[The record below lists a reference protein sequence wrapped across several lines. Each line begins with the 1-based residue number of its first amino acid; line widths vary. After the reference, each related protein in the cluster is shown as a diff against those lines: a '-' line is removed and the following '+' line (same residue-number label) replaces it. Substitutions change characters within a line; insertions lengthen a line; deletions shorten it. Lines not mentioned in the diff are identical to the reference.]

1 MNGKAS
7 VSKELD
13 EKHGK
18 ILEGLLKFPE
28 NKECADCKSKGPRW
42 ASVNLGIF
50 ICMQCSGIHRSLGVH
65 ISKVRSAT
73 LDTWLPE
80 QVAFIQSM
88 GNEKA
93 NSYWEAELPANY
105 GRVGIESFIHAKY
118 KEKRWVPQNKGFK
131 LSLMTKE
138 EMASK
143 NKQKSSDTGGE
154 ENNIIVKSLDKH
166 DNTLQRTRK
175 DNNVLP
181 KIPCLSVLHECNIV
195 LELTVF
201 CNFDP
206 MKPYE
211 HNRGLLF
218 FLISEICFSS
228 LVFDYHTKKFSCV
241 QVSSESVVATGRT
254 QVGSPNSPELPPA
267 IVNATT
273 TMPSKVDH
281 TADLLNMLSVD
292 SPSEN
297 GSDSS
302 FVDDNAWVKFE
313 SAELT
318 TTSEMSNTAKF
329 VKSKNETTL
338 GVKDLLNGST
348 SLLQP
353 STQKK
358 LQRYVKTDILCL
370 FDKILMI
377 SPAALHQ
384 QQQPFLPQQK
394 GFPMAADKSGDARP
408 SFSTR
413 GIHQR
418 SVSDSSTITGNIS
431 AQSWAN
437 FSYQVPGNVPLA
449 RQLYSNNSSQ
459 MRNMNCPHPS
469 GSYGPV
475 TASRRRAPGTFA
487 SVNGE
492 TAAGG
497 VNKPHA
503 SLPTSTYN
511 NRSLSDYDF
520 SSLTQDK
527 FSKH

>member
-18 ILEGLLKFPE
+18 ILEGLLKLPE

-80 QVAFIQSM
+80 QVAFIQTM

-93 NSYWEAELPANY
+93 NSYWEAELPTNY

-131 LSLMTKE
+131 LSLMAKE

-143 NKQKSSDTGGE
+143 NKQKSSDTDGE
-154 ENNIIVKSLDKH
+154 ENNIIVKSLDKQ

-181 KIPCLSVLHECNIV
+181 KIP
-195 LELTVF
+195 
-201 CNFDP
+201 
-206 MKPYE
+206 
-211 HNRGLLF
+211 
-218 FLISEICFSS
+218 S
-228 LVFDYHTKKFSCV
+228 L
-241 QVSSESVVATGRT
+241 VSSESVVATGRT
-254 QVGSPNSPELPPA
+254 LVGSPNSPELPPA

-281 TADLLNMLSVD
+281 TVDLLNMLSVD

-318 TTSEMSNTAKF
+318 TASEMNDTAKF
-329 VKSKNETTL
+329 VKSKNETTV
-338 GVKDLLNGST
+338 GVKDLFNGST

-358 LQRYVKTDILCL
+358 LQRY
-370 FDKILMI
+370 
-377 SPAALHQ
+377 
-384 QQQPFLPQQK
+384 QPFLPQKK
-394 GFPMAADKSGDARP
+394 GFPMAADKSGDAHRA
-408 SFSTR
+408 FSAR

-431 AQSWAN
+431 VQSWAN

-459 MRNMNCPHPS
+459 QMRNMNCPHPS

-475 TASRRRAPGTFA
+475 TASRRRAPGTSA

-492 TAAGG
+492 TT

-520 SSLTQDK
+520 SSLTQGM

>member
-154 ENNIIVKSLDKH
+154 ENNIIVKSLDKQ

-181 KIPCLSVLHECNIV
+181 KIPCL
-195 LELTVF
+195 
-201 CNFDP
+201 
-206 MKPYE
+206 
-211 HNRGLLF
+211 
-218 FLISEICFSS
+218 
-228 LVFDYHTKKFSCV
+228 
-241 QVSSESVVATGRT
+241 VSSESVVATGRT

-358 LQRYVKTDILCL
+358 LQRYSS
-370 FDKILMI
+370 MI

-437 FSYQVPGNVPLA
+437 FSYQVPGNVPLV

>member
-7 VSKELD
+7 VSKELN

-18 ILEGLLKFPE
+18 ILEGLLKLPE

-50 ICMQCSGIHRSLGVH
+50 ICMQCSGIHR
-65 ISKVRSAT
+65 T
-73 LDTWLPE
+73 
-80 QVAFIQSM
+80 M

-93 NSYWEAELPANY
+93 NSYWEAELPPNY

-118 KEKRWVPQNKGFK
+118 KEKRWVPQDKGFK
-131 LSLMTKE
+131 LSLMAKE

-154 ENNIIVKSLDKH
+154 ENNNIVKSLDKQ

-181 KIPCLSVLHECNIV
+181 KIPCL
-195 LELTVF
+195 
-201 CNFDP
+201 
-206 MKPYE
+206 
-211 HNRGLLF
+211 
-218 FLISEICFSS
+218 
-228 LVFDYHTKKFSCV
+228 
-241 QVSSESVVATGRT
+241 VSSESVVATGRT
-254 QVGSPNSPELPPA
+254 QVGSPNSPALPPA

-281 TADLLNMLSVD
+281 TTDLLNMLSVD
-292 SPSEN
+292 GRSEN

-318 TTSEMSNTAKF
+318 TASEMNDTAKS

-338 GVKDLLNGST
+338 GVKDLCNGST

-358 LQRYVKTDILCL
+358 LQRYSS
-370 FDKILMI
+370 MI
-377 SPAALHQ
+377 SPVALHQ
-384 QQQPFLPQQK
+384 QQQQFLPQQK
-394 GFPMAADKSGDARP
+394 GFPMATNKSGDARP
-408 SFSTR
+408 AVATR

-431 AQSWAN
+431 TQCWAN

-459 MRNMNCPHPS
+459 MRNINCPHPS
-469 GSYGPV
+469 GSFGPV
-475 TASRRRAPGTFA
+475 TASRLRALGSFA

-520 SSLTQDK
+520 SSLTQGM

>member
-18 ILEGLLKFPE
+18 ILEGLLKLPE

-80 QVAFIQSM
+80 QVAFIQTM

-131 LSLMTKE
+131 LSLMAKE

-143 NKQKSSDTGGE
+143 NKQKSSDTDGE
-154 ENNIIVKSLDKH
+154 ENNIIVKSLDKQ

-175 DNNVLP
+175 NNNVLP
-181 KIPCLSVLHECNIV
+181 KIP
-195 LELTVF
+195 
-201 CNFDP
+201 
-206 MKPYE
+206 
-211 HNRGLLF
+211 
-218 FLISEICFSS
+218 S
-228 LVFDYHTKKFSCV
+228 L
-241 QVSSESVVATGRT
+241 VSSESVVATGRT
-254 QVGSPNSPELPPA
+254 LVGSPNSPELPPA

-281 TADLLNMLSVD
+281 TVDLLNMLSVD

-318 TTSEMSNTAKF
+318 TASEMNDTAKF
-329 VKSKNETTL
+329 VKSKNETTV
-338 GVKDLLNGST
+338 GVKDLFNGST

-358 LQRYVKTDILCL
+358 LQRYSS
-370 FDKILMI
+370 MI
-377 SPAALHQ
+377 SPVALHQ
-384 QQQPFLPQQK
+384 QQQPFLPQKK
-394 GFPMAADKSGDARP
+394 GFPMAADKSGDAHP
-408 SFSTR
+408 AFSAR

-475 TASRRRAPGTFA
+475 TASRRRAPGTSAF
-487 SVNGE
+487 VNGE
-492 TAAGG
+492 TTAGG
-497 VNKPHA
+497 VNIPHA

-520 SSLTQDK
+520 SSLTQGM

>member
-18 ILEGLLKFPE
+18 ILEGLLKLPE
-28 NKECADCKSKGPRW
+28 NKECADCKS
-42 ASVNLGIF
+42 
-50 ICMQCSGIHRSLGVH
+50 
-65 ISKVRSAT
+65 
-73 LDTWLPE
+73 
-80 QVAFIQSM
+80 
-88 GNEKA
+88 
-93 NSYWEAELPANY
+93 
-105 GRVGIESFIHAKY
+105 KY

-131 LSLMTKE
+131 LSLRAKE

-143 NKQKSSDTGGE
+143 NKQKSSDTDGE
-154 ENNIIVKSLDKH
+154 ENNIIVKSLDKQ

-181 KIPCLSVLHECNIV
+181 KIP
-195 LELTVF
+195 
-201 CNFDP
+201 
-206 MKPYE
+206 
-211 HNRGLLF
+211 
-218 FLISEICFSS
+218 S
-228 LVFDYHTKKFSCV
+228 L
-241 QVSSESVVATGRT
+241 VSSESVVATGRPL
-254 QVGSPNSPELPPA
+254 VGSPNSPELPPA
-267 IVNATT
+267 TVNATT

-302 FVDDNAWVKFE
+302 FVDDNAW
-313 SAELT
+313 S
-318 TTSEMSNTAKF
+318 
-329 VKSKNETTL
+329 
-338 GVKDLLNGST
+338 
-348 SLLQP
+348 SL
-353 STQKK
+353 
-358 LQRYVKTDILCL
+358 
-370 FDKILMI
+370 I
-377 SPAALHQ
+377 SPVALHQ
-384 QQQPFLPQQK
+384 QQQPFLPQKK
-394 GFPMAADKSGDARP
+394 GFPMAADKSGDPHPA
-408 SFSTR
+408 FSTR

-431 AQSWAN
+431 SQSWAN

-475 TASRRRAPGTFA
+475 TASRRQAPGTFA

-520 SSLTQDK
+520 SSLTQGM